1 MTFTFKQKNL
11 TSVIMTSLSTAILA
25 LVASVASADPVPQ
38 QMIDSYAQSC
48 SENAVHIPF
57 PHGESDLVGNPKLK
71 SYCKCFG
78 TKFAARAMKVTNPT
92 EKMSADSLQKT
103 INEERDMRNSCR
115 LENGLQLIK
124 K

>member
-1 MTFTFKQKNL
+1 MLKILFPALLF
-11 TSVIMTSLSTAILA
+11 VLSSMAY
-25 LVASVASADPVPQ
+25 ADPIPQ

-48 SENAVHIPF
+48 SDNAVHIPF
-57 PHGESDLVGNPKLK
+57 PHGESDLDGNPKLK

-92 EKMSADSLQKT
+92 EKMSSDSLQKS
-103 INEERDMRNSCR
+103 INEERDLRNSCR
-115 LENGLQLIK
+115 AENGLPLIK